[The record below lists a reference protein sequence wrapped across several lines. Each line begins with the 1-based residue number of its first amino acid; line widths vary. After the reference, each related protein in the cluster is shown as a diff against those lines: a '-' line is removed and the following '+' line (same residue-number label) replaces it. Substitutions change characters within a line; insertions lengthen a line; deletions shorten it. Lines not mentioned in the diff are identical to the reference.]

1 MLENY
6 AEDVSLMD
14 GEASEDVREYQ
25 LPGLIELTQMVNIV
39 DLLPED
45 KRAEL
50 AKHIQEGYDVDENSR
65 EDWLKRAEKGVKLAA
80 QHAEEKTYPWAGAAN
95 AMHPVITQAAMQFN
109 ARALPAIMPDGD
121 VVKTVVHGMDPGQR
135 KQKRANRVSKFMSY
149 QLRTKVR
156 GWAQDTDSLLA
167 RLPIEGHLF
176 RKLSYDPA
184 RNQTIAKLY
193 SAAQVIVNEGAE
205 SLERAPRIS
214 ELLELSPVDIIE
226 RIRIGVFADFDEWE
240 NATPANEDGADD
252 WQQDDDAPQTFIQQY
267 TRYDLD
273 GDGYPEPYVCVVH
286 KPSGK
291 LVRVI
296 ANFTEE
302 SIKHDGQ
309 QVLAIE
315 PDIYFVDYRFFPS
328 LDGGYHGVG
337 LAHLLGNNIELVN
350 AIINQLLDS
359 GHLSSL
365 GAGFIGRGINT
376 GKGSIRLRPAEWRTI
391 NASGDDIRKAMVQL
405 DFPGPSPVLFQLLGV
420 LIETAKDVASV
431 SNVMTGEQAPANQP
445 AATTL
450 ALIEQGM
457 QVFNAAFSRIYGSL
471 VREYEILA
479 RINSHFLDP
488 EEYARFHDLRAD
500 PKEAQAAQMGGAQ
513 MPPQGMPQQPGM
525 QPEMQPMPQGMPPQM
540 MQPQQE
546 QIDPAQ
552 DFDLSDMDIEPAA
565 NPRAVTSIQELVKA
579 QMLMELAQTGA
590 VNPGVA
596 IKRVLRSAGFDD
608 VDELMPEPDPQAQQM
623 QAGKMQALEQL
634 QMRGMQAEV
643 QKTEAEAIEK
653 AASAKQKEA
662 AALKTVADAEAA
674 EEGQDIDRYRRDV
687 DDRFKEQEL
696 ALRKL
701 ELIERFEDNRDRR
714 RTERLAKLP
723 NNQGGS
729 GGA

>member
-1 MLENY
+1 MLEEY
-6 AEDVSLMD
+6 ADDASLIE

-45 KRAEL
+45 KRTEI
-50 AKHIQEGYDVDENSR
+50 AKRVEEGFEVDENSR

-121 VVKTVVHGMDPGQR
+121 VVKTVVHGMDPDQR

-156 GWAQDTDSLLA
+156 GWKQDTDSLLA

-176 RKLSYDPA
+176 RKLSHDPA
-184 RNQTIAKLY
+184 RNQTVTKLY

-226 RIRIGVFADFDEWE
+226 RIRIGVFTDFDDWE

-273 GDGYPEPYVCVVH
+273 DDGYPEPYICVVH

-359 GHLSSL
+359 GHLASL
-365 GAGFIGRGINT
+365 GAGFMGRGINT
-376 GKGSIRLRPAEWRTI
+376 GKGSIRLRPAEWKTI

-431 SNVMTGEQAPANQP
+431 NNVMTGEQAPANQP

-479 RINSHFLDP
+479 RINARFLDP
-488 EEYARFHDLRAD
+488 QEYARFHDLRAD
-500 PKEAQAAQMGGAQ
+500 PKEAQAAQMGHNGGPQMAPG
-513 MPPQGMPQQPGM
+513 MPPQPGM
-525 QPEMQPMPQGMPPQM
+525 QPMPMQMA
-540 MQPQQE
+540 QPQAP
-546 QIDPAQ
+546 QIDPAE
-552 DFDLSDMDIEPAA
+552 DFNLEDMDIEPAA
-565 NPRAVTSIQELVKA
+565 NPRAVTSIQELAKA

-590 VNPGVA
+590 VNPEVA
-596 IKRVLRSAGFDD
+596 VKRVLKSAGFDD
-608 VDELMPEPDPQAQQM
+608 IEELMPEPDPQAQQM
-623 QAGKMQALEQL
+623 QAAKMQALEQL

-653 AASAKQKEA
+653 QASAKQKEA

-674 EEGQDIDRYRRDV
+674 EEGQDIDRYRQDV
-687 DDRFKEQEL
+687 DDRFRQQEL

-714 RTERLAKLP
+714 RTERLAKLS
-723 NNQGGS
+723 NNKGS
-729 GGA
+729 SGSS